1 MRVRN
6 NPVSE
11 KEAVLTEKVGAV
23 FFDFDII
30 FFETCMDTVDRMT
43 IQQVKLK

>member
-11 KEAVLTEKVGAV
+11 KEAVLTEKVGTA
-23 FFDFDII
+23 FSILTL